1 MKIKELFIVALFCC
15 TLIAGCDAMTTREL
29 DDPSDF
35 ARIQDWDGA
44 SRFYYEDF
52 ETKEY
57 DLESDDCLIGVYC
70 DPSIIPELKDLDG
83 TFNGSIVISLP
94 LKVLDKAP
102 IELNASLNLGNS
114 QESGQIACTII
125 LTNRLGETVSLQP
138 TFFNDD
144 GTTAKLT
151 ALCVDR
157 EGYESEID
165 VASVALPNA
174 ILITIPL
181 DGISASDPQTIYLRM
196 KTVK

>member
-1 MKIKELFIVALFCC
+1 MA
-15 TLIAGCDAMTTREL
+15 TREL

-35 ARIQDWDGA
+35 ARIQNWDDEA

-57 DLESDDCLIGVYC
+57 DLESDDYLIGVYC
-70 DPSIIPELKDLDG
+70 DPSIIPELKDFED
-83 TFNGSIVISLP
+83 TFNGSVVISLP

-102 IELNASLNLGNS
+102 IELNVSLNLGNS
-114 QESGQIACTII
+114 QESGQIARTIT
-125 LTNRLGETVSLQP
+125 LTNRLGETISLQP
-138 TFFNDD
+138 TFFDGNSDD
-144 GTTAKLT
+144 TARLT
-151 ALCVDR
+151 ALCINR